1 MPKIPSGSESYRGD
15 REWLVPSRR
24 KSCTK
29 NSGAKMTIPVF
40 SPLPVRAHKINLKV
54 QRALQLARI
63 TCLAAEA
70 SSHLTDFPSSYHS
83 APNAVLQGIVW
94 SSLRDVQGKRML
106 DAAESLHPF
115 IV

>member
-1 MPKIPSGSESYRGD
+1 M
-15 REWLVPSRR
+15 PSRR

-29 NSGAKMTIPVF
+29 NSGPKMTIPVF
-40 SPLPVRAHKINLKV
+40 SLLPVRAHKVTLKI

-70 SSHLTDFPSSYHS
+70 SSYLVDFPSSYHS
-83 APNAVLQGIVW
+83 APNAVLTVKLQGIVW

-106 DAAESLHPF
+106 DAAESLHPS